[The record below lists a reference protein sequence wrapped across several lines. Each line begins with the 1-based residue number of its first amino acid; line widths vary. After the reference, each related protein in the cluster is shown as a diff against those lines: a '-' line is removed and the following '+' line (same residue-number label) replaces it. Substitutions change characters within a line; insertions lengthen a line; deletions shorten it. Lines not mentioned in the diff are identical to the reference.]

1 MYAFHSYIFAAR
13 IACDSGPIFLIG
25 WSRKIDPDISPTR
38 DSVTP
43 PLCFRG
49 WSKSATKCC
58 LDFRPSRL
66 WHIVVSIHSDH
77 NAREWLRYVAHPSPN
92 FTGGG
97 LKFGLILAF
106 ETWISKHSGASKIY
120 KMLSYRRD
128 RAAGCVGFEQKW
140 KTGTGRQYFTDI
152 LRFILNHCNI
162 INLRNLSKIKRSSA
176 ELLIILR
183 IFAHVMSRRGLDLWP
198 LDLELL
204 QHFGCHASYSV
215 RNLSKIE

>member
-1 MYAFHSYIFAAR
+1 MRRNVVSTFDPAAFDTLWFRYIAITMR
-13 IACDSGPIFLIG
+13 ENDS
-25 WSRKIDPDISPTR
+25 DTSPTH
-38 DSVTP
+38 
-43 PLCFRG
+43 
-49 WSKSATKCC
+49 
-58 LDFRPSRL
+58 RL
-66 WHIVVSIHSDH
+66 I
-77 NAREWLRYVAHPSPN
+77 LQ
-92 FTGGG
+92 GGG

-183 IFAHVMSRRGLDLWP
+183 IFAHVMSRRGLDL
-198 LDLELL
+198 
-204 QHFGCHASYSV
+204 
-215 RNLSKIE
+215 